1 MKGKE
6 AIIAARTGTINSV
19 YFLKG
24 NDQFL
29 QTYFIGKISDS
40 FFGKDPVDKTL
51 MLPDDMNGN
60 EIINRL
66 SSTDL
71 FSSKKLF
78 VLRNPQQLKGK
89 PNKDLLDYCQSP
101 MDNHVLILVNN
112 NWLDKSAFSKKLE
125 KILDPVEM
133 QTPFAQDMKKWAK
146 YFFNEEGKNVDSNVI
161 HFLVELAGDSVAH
174 LKNEIENLCIW
185 AGEDD
190 SIGIADVE
198 MFSGWKRERQRWEF
212 LLALGGKDFEKS
224 VELGKTI
231 VTTTESMISLIYP
244 LTTLFQEML
253 FEKMKNGTFGK
264 TQGYI
269 HLPPSVKKRIPK
281 FANGFSREEL
291 ESALNQLGQID
302 QRQKTAYSTDETD
315 LIQFIGHVLG

>member
-6 AIIAARTGTINSV
+6 AIIAARTGTINPV

-101 MDNHVLILVNN
+101 MDNHVLIMVND
-112 NWLDKSAFSKKLE
+112 NWLDKSAFTKKLE
-125 KILDPVEM
+125 KILDPIKM

-231 VTTTESMISLIYP
+231 VTTNESMISLIYP

-269 HLPPSVKKRIPK
+269 HLPPSVKKRIPL
-281 FANGFSREEL
+281 FANGFTREEL